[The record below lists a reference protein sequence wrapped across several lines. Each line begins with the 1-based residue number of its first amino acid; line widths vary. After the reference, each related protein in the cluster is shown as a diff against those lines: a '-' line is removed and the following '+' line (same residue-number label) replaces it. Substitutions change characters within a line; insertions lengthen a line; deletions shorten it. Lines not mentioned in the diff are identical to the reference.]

1 MIAMQRMS
9 TPYGCCAKPI
19 KNRASSISV
28 LLPYLAI
35 TILSLLSILRDPAF
49 VYVQTLIY
57 IVIAV
62 FGNRKWAVVGLIAVV
77 YGSYSAP
84 MDNELRFSG
93 EYPSIH
99 TMKILGP
106 LKGIDVILAVLATIS
121 LKRFHYLIRKIN
133 EKNSLIFIGALF
145 IGLFGT
151 AVYQL
156 PQQDSF
162 DAQYALFIT
171 RGILFFLIATTALSG
186 LSLNDLSDLIN
197 YAIFTCLI
205 LMFLSHLFPP
215 QNVLSR
221 ELFGLNLN
229 VVFAGDEYNSIGL
242 LIAALLILNP
252 RNQFKKAYVI
262 CFFALALALLAG
274 RKAALLYFAIVV
286 IMIFSE
292 SIKRNSNIKW
302 LFQLEFLAPIV
313 LLVVISNSSLDILKL
328 AFIESLAILEPTI
341 DSLVGVW
348 SDNNFSGIIGI
359 GPFSKY
365 PLIGIDPLFDHPFS
379 FGDQAGELYKI
390 KLWFFPYERAFLN
403 FGIVFGIVYLGFLIY
418 QRKSRP
424 AHFYIAGWLLYFFAL
439 NPVSSLGIL
448 SLALGYSAIQQM
460 KKSQSVFTREPLQKS
475 APSSLN

>member
-1 MIAMQRMS
+1 MS
-9 TPYGCCAKPI
+9 APYGCCAKPE
-19 KNRASSISV
+19 KNGAFSISV
-28 LLPYLAI
+28 LLPYFAI
-35 TILSLLSILRDPAF
+35 SIFSLLSILRDPAF
-49 VYVQTLIY
+49 VYVQALIY

-62 FGNRKWAVVGLIAVV
+62 FGNRRWAVVGLIAVV

-106 LKGIDVILAVLATIS
+106 LKGIDVILAVLAIIN

-133 EKNSLIFIGALF
+133 AKNALIFISALL

-156 PQQDSF
+156 SQQNSF
-162 DAQYALFIT
+162 DVQYALFIT
-171 RGILFFLIATTALSG
+171 RGIFFFLIATAALSR
-186 LSLNDLSDLIN
+186 LSRNDLSDVIN

-215 QNVLSR
+215 HNILSR
-221 ELFGLNLN
+221 ELFGINLN
-229 VVFAGDEYNSIGL
+229 VVFAGDEYNSMGL

-252 RNQFKKAYVI
+252 KNQFKKAYVI
-262 CFFALALALLAG
+262 CFLALTLALFAG
-274 RKAALLYFAIVV
+274 RKAALLYFSIIV

-292 SIKRNSNIKW
+292 SIKKNSNIKW
-302 LFQLEFLAPIV
+302 FFQLEFLAPII
-313 LLVVISNSSLDILKL
+313 LLVVIANSNLDILKL

-341 DSLVGVW
+341 DSIVGILND
-348 SDNNFSGIIGI
+348 SNLNGIIGI

-379 FGDQAGELYKI
+379 FGEQAGELYKI

-403 FGIVFGIVYLGFLIY
+403 FGIAFGVLYLGFLIS

-424 AHFYIAGWLLYFFAL
+424 AHFYITGWLLYFFAL
-439 NPVSSLGIL
+439 NPVSNLGIL
-448 SLALGYSAIQQM
+448 SLALGYSALQQM
-460 KKSQSVFTREPLQKS
+460 NKSRSVFASGKPVNAKPL
-475 APSSLN
+475 LN